1 MSKHI
6 RQEVRVAIDEN
17 NPAIVRDEDLCVECR
32 LCAGICNEYV
42 GVNNAYDLAKTGGR
56 SVCIHCGQCI
66 PVCPTNSLQIKS
78 SCDAVRKAVADPDK
92 IVIFSTSPSV
102 RVALG
107 DAFGMADGAFVEG
120 QMVELLRR
128 LGGDYVLDTN
138 FAADLTICEEAAE
151 LIERI
156 TKAKGPLPQFTSC
169 CPAWVRYCETFHP
182 EMIPHISSAKS
193 PIGMQ
198 GPTVKTYF
206 AKKMNLDPKRIV
218 HVAVTPCTAKKAE
231 ILREEMNAAGRLLG
245 DPAMRDTDYV
255 ITTVE
260 LADWAKAARINFAE
274 LPEGAFDR
282 LMGEGSGAGV
292 IFGNTGGVME
302 AALRTAYRHL
312 TGDSFNGACAQ
323 HMAFVSGTG
332 TVGLANGGLNGWGI
346 AVRAGQTF
354 AGRLWLKGRGEVV
367 VALQSADGKREYAS
381 RRLTG
386 LGAEWRCFPFEL
398 TASATDDRARFALLL
413 DRPGSIEVD
422 QASLMSTGADRFRG
436 LPVRGDIGEAMVD
449 EGLTFLRYGGTMVNA
464 EGYRF
469 KKMIGDRDRR
479 PPYRGHWYRYSTN
492 GFGIE
497 EFVQFCEKA
506 GFEAAFAVNIEE
518 TPEDM
523 ADMVEYLNGPADS
536 EWGRRRAANGHPE
549 PYGVRYIGIGN
560 EEVFFNGDRGDE
572 YDHYV
577 ERFLLLH
584 DAIKAVDP
592 SVQLVATA
600 WWRPD
605 SPHMERTFRAL
616 DGKADFWDYHPW
628 ANQLSSGRKTGRELQ
643 RMYELFHE
651 WNPATKMRCA
661 IFEENGDSHD
671 MLRVLGHVTIQNA
684 VRRMGDFVLTSCAA
698 NALQPYGQNDNGWDQ
713 GQLFFTPSRVWGMPP
728 YHAQRMASTYH
739 QPLLVGCR
747 TTGAEKVLDVTATRS
762 RDAGRLVLHMVNTG
776 AEPLRV
782 NLQVEGFGTVASAR
796 RISLAGGLN
805 AVNTPEEPQRVVP
818 QEDALAASADQSCEL
833 EPYSYTIV
841 VLDE

>member
-1 MSKHI
+1 MNPFLLALCAASLSVSNVAGMTPDAT
-6 RQEVRVAIDEN
+6 VRVDASKVEANVTPWLYGACIEDVNHEIYGGLYDQRLFGESFEEPVPDPAFVDASVHGGSWTLVDGEIRAEVYPEITSEAELIRNLPSAADGLETEIRFLAGGSKDYAGFLVRASDSDEGLLGYEIRMAADGRRIRVGRRGKRFEQLGETAADCDPSEWN
-17 NPAIVRDEDLCVECR
+17 RLGLTVGDGR
-32 LCAGICNEYV
+32 LCATLNGKTVLTFEDA
-42 GVNNAYDLAKTGGR
+42 GAK
-56 SVCIHCGQCI
+56 
-66 PVCPTNSLQIKS
+66 P
-78 SCDAVRKAVADPDK
+78 
-92 IVIFSTSPSV
+92 
-102 RVALG
+102 
-107 DAFGMADGAFVEG
+107 
-120 QMVELLRR
+120 
-128 LGGDYVLDTN
+128 
-138 FAADLTICEEAAE
+138 
-151 LIERI
+151 
-156 TKAKGPLPQFTSC
+156 
-169 CPAWVRYCETFHP
+169 
-182 EMIPHISSAKS
+182 
-193 PIGMQ
+193 
-198 GPTVKTYF
+198 
-206 AKKMNLDPKRIV
+206 
-218 HVAVTPCTAKKAE
+218 
-231 ILREEMNAAGRLLG
+231 AGRK
-245 DPAMRDTDYV
+245 V
-255 ITTVE
+255 
-260 LADWAKAARINFAE
+260 
-274 LPEGAFDR
+274 
-282 LMGEGSGAGV
+282 
-292 IFGNTGGVME
+292 
-302 AALRTAYRHL
+302 ALRTKNARVGFRDVRISDGGGRRMLTFRTTPAVEVSRQWSAFSTGDAEASYRHL
-312 TGDSFNGACAQ
+312 TGDSFNGVCAQ

-818 QEDALAASADQSCEL
+818 QEDALAASADQSCEV

-841 VLDE
+841 GLDRRS

>member
-1 MSKHI
+1 MSKHM
-6 RQEVRVAIDEN
+6 RQEGRVAIGEN

-107 DAFGMADGAFVEG
+107 DAFGMADGTFVEG
-120 QMVELLRR
+120 QRVELLRR

-169 CPAWVRYCETFHP
+169 CSAWVRYCETFHP

-206 AKKMNLDPKRIV
+206 AKKMNLDPKRVV

-312 TGDSFNGACAQ
+312 TGEAAPGRALSPDPRPRP
-323 HMAFVSGTG
+323 SGRQ
-332 TVGLANGGLNGWGI
+332 GGHRHDRRQRHQRRRHLRHRLRRRVHPPPQRERDEQALSLRRGDVLPRRLHLRRRP
-346 AVRAGQTF
+346 ALRLRQQ
-354 AGRLWLKGRGEVV
+354 GRR
-367 VALQSADGKREYAS
+367 AS
-381 RRLTG
+381 R
-386 LGAEWRCFPFEL
+386 
-398 TASATDDRARFALLL
+398 
-413 DRPGSIEVD
+413 
-422 QASLMSTGADRFRG
+422 
-436 LPVRGDIGEAMVD
+436 
-449 EGLTFLRYGGTMVNA
+449 
-464 EGYRF
+464 
-469 KKMIGDRDRR
+469 
-479 PPYRGHWYRYSTN
+479 
-492 GFGIE
+492 
-497 EFVQFCEKA
+497 
-506 GFEAAFAVNIEE
+506 
-518 TPEDM
+518 
-523 ADMVEYLNGPADS
+523 GP
-536 EWGRRRAANGHPE
+536 H
-549 PYGVRYIGIGN
+549 
-560 EEVFFNGDRGDE
+560 
-572 YDHYV
+572 
-577 ERFLLLH
+577 
-584 DAIKAVDP
+584 
-592 SVQLVATA
+592 
-600 WWRPD
+600 
-605 SPHMERTFRAL
+605 
-616 DGKADFWDYHPW
+616 
-628 ANQLSSGRKTGRELQ
+628 
-643 RMYELFHE
+643 
-651 WNPATKMRCA
+651 C
-661 IFEENGDSHD
+661 
-671 MLRVLGHVTIQNA
+671 
-684 VRRMGDFVLTSCAA
+684 
-698 NALQPYGQNDNGWDQ
+698 
-713 GQLFFTPSRVWGMPP
+713 
-728 YHAQRMASTYH
+728 
-739 QPLLVGCR
+739 
-747 TTGAEKVLDVTATRS
+747 
-762 RDAGRLVLHMVNTG
+762 
-776 AEPLRV
+776 EPL
-782 NLQVEGFGTVASAR
+782 QAR
-796 RISLAGGLN
+796 
-805 AVNTPEEPQRVVP
+805 
-818 QEDALAASADQSCEL
+818 
-833 EPYSYTIV
+833 
-841 VLDE
+841 